1 MVFSSILFLY
11 QFLPGVLLLYYLL
24 TRRSRNGFLLLASLF
39 FYSWGEP
46 RYILIMVI
54 STVLDYSC
62 GRGIHFA
69 REKGKEGAA
78 KGWLLLSLFG
88 NLGMLGFFK
97 YSGFLA
103 QNLSALTGWENT
115 LPAVALPIGISFYT
129 FQTLSY
135 TIDVYRKETKMQPSI
150 ISFGAYVTLFP
161 QLIAGPIVRYATV
174 AWEMDHRRENWK
186 DFSAGITRF
195 FLGLGKKVLLA
206 NNIGLLWKAVSA
218 QNPETLPGVTAWLG
232 ILAFGFQIY
241 FDFSGYSD
249 MAIGM
254 GQMLG
259 FHFLENFN
267 YPYMALSITEFW
279 RRWHI
284 SLGTWFREYVYIPL
298 GGNRGS
304 RFRQMRNI
312 LLVWALTGIWH
323 GASWNFLLWGLYF
336 GLILMGEKLF
346 LLRWLETWPKFW
358 RRVYTLTLVAFSWV
372 IFAFE
377 EVAQGAAYVQALL
390 GKGGFAD
397 GTSLY
402 LLQSYGLLLVLL
414 AVGSTDL
421 PAKLF
426 QRMPKNTRTREAL
439 ASGLLLLVLGLSTAY
454 LVDQSYN
461 PFLYFRF

>member
-24 TRRSRNGFLLLASLF
+24 PRRSRNGFLLLVSLF

-174 AWEMDHRRENWK
+174 A
-186 DFSAGITRF
+186 
-195 FLGLGKKVLLA
+195 
-206 NNIGLLWKAVSA
+206 
-218 QNPETLPGVTAWLG
+218 
-232 ILAFGFQIY
+232 
-241 FDFSGYSD
+241 
-249 MAIGM
+249 
-254 GQMLG
+254 
-259 FHFLENFN
+259 
-267 YPYMALSITEFW
+267 
-279 RRWHI
+279 
-284 SLGTWFREYVYIPL
+284 
-298 GGNRGS
+298 
-304 RFRQMRNI
+304 
-312 LLVWALTGIWH
+312 
-323 GASWNFLLWGLYF
+323 
-336 GLILMGEKLF
+336 
-346 LLRWLETWPKFW
+346 
-358 RRVYTLTLVAFSWV
+358 
-372 IFAFE
+372 
-377 EVAQGAAYVQALL
+377 
-390 GKGGFAD
+390 
-397 GTSLY
+397 
-402 LLQSYGLLLVLL
+402 
-414 AVGSTDL
+414 
-421 PAKLF
+421 
-426 QRMPKNTRTREAL
+426 
-439 ASGLLLLVLGLSTAY
+439 
-454 LVDQSYN
+454 
-461 PFLYFRF
+461 